1 MENLTFSTWAH
12 SQFNSFVLAMVNALV
27 NYGQEDLSDYDD
39 IHDLAGSVS
48 EDFSYDCYDDDHPVH
63 VNTYG
68 SYVVTINKYARKIGL
83 LNTRNGKFVETY
95 CNKKD
100 EFDIFIGLGVLW
112 AKYNHIERPKIMVRK
127 KLSEVKPHEIFR
139 WGCNRYEFIGS
150 ADNRRKDG
158 KKYIILRLHDDTI
171 CQFYED
177 MVMVEE

>member
-12 SQFNSFVLAMVNALV
+12 SQFNSFVLAMAKALV
-27 NYGQEDLSDYDD
+27 NHGQEDLSDYDS
-39 IHDLAGSVS
+39 IYELADSVS

-68 SYVVTINKYARKIGL
+68 NYVVTINKYARKIGL
-83 LNTRNGKFVETY
+83 LNTRSGKFVETY

-112 AKYNHIERPKIMVRK
+112 AKYNHIERPVFNVIK
-127 KLSEVKPHEIFR
+127 KLSELKPHDSFI
-139 WGCNRYEFIGS
+139 WGGNHYEFIGTCE
-150 ADNRRKDG
+150 NRRKDN
-158 KKYIILRLHDDTI
+158 KKYIVLRLWDDTI

-177 MVMVEE
+177 TVTIEE